1 MKKNFS
7 CQKGSL
13 TIRGYE
19 IYEENDNHIPV
30 ILSHGFMG
38 NMKATEPYALELAKK
53 GFHAFI
59 YDFCG
64 GGFETT
70 SDGSFHEYMTPFTE
84 VDDLKTVI
92 KYVQKRTD
100 LDGEKLILSGNSQ
113 GGFVSSIV
121 ASELQTAVKNL
132 ILIYPA
138 LCIPDDARKGKMQM
152 IEFDPDNIPTFIGF
166 DKFIISGTYARSVK
180 DMNIFETM
188 KKYHGDVLIL
198 HGTDDKIVDYQYS
211 VKACESYQ
219 SEGTPCELYLIE
231 GAGHGFRDAYFE
243 EAMSKINDYLDRKV
257 L

>member
-7 CQKGSL
+7 CQKGSM

-84 VDDLKTVI
+84 VDDFPITEKTS
-92 KYVQKRTD
+92 D
-100 LDGEKLILSGNSQ
+100 HCILVGR
-113 GGFVSSIV
+113 I
-121 ASELQTAVKNL
+121 
-132 ILIYPA
+132 II
-138 LCIPDDARKGKMQM
+138 DD
-152 IEFDPDNIPTFIGF
+152 
-166 DKFIISGTYARSVK
+166 V
-180 DMNIFETM
+180 
-188 KKYHGDVLIL
+188 
-198 HGTDDKIVDYQYS
+198 
-211 VKACESYQ
+211 
-219 SEGTPCELYLIE
+219 
-231 GAGHGFRDAYFE
+231 
-243 EAMSKINDYLDRKV
+243 
-257 L
+257 